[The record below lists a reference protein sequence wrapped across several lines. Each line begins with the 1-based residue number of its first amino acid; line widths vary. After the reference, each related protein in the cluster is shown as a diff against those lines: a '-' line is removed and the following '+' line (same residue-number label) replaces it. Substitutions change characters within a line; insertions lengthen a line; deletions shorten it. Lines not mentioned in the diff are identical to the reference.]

1 LIDRNRSNS
10 AKAFSSYGRWNNL
23 FGSIS
28 DIANPCKDLIRLRA
42 TYACPLTNIFL
53 PKYITAL

>member
-23 FGSIS
+23 FDSIS
-28 DIANPCKDLIRLRA
+28 DIANPCKDLI
-42 TYACPLTNIFL
+42 YDCPLASQISQV
-53 PKYITAL
+53 K